1 MKRIS
6 TNEKS
11 TPVTL
16 EELIVS
22 SLAQTVTLSKLLI
35 EKGIITQQ
43 EFLAEISECAPCG
56 ANHTGPHQILVP
68 RR

>member
-1 MKRIS
+1 MKRMS

-16 EELIVS
+16 EELTVS

-43 EFLAEISECAPCG
+43 SSFAEISGVLLAVLIIPVR
-56 ANHTGPHQILVP
+56 T
-68 RR
+68 RF

>member
-1 MKRIS
+1 MNRIS

-16 EELIVS
+16 EELT
-22 SLAQTVTLSKLLI
+22 AQTVTLSKLLI